1 VWGSSAR
8 VRARERAQLSHNTP
22 KHNEH
27 SRYLF
32 SASSPSFSFHGAV
45 VFLAQAYAPWVATVT
60 YKMQPEVAQLF
71 KLVLTVGGFKKKN
84 DEKDT
89 WIADDGEAVE
99 SVFGH
104 ETTRSGFNML
114 RRSCYFGARSIASHK
129 LATPLWN
136 PLVAPDE
143 IIYAQA
149 FYELDVHAYGSDNL
163 MKPAY
168 VLRRLIDAKLTGVL
182 KPDWRVRSVA
192 SVDVDSPFTVAFKQV
207 VGKVDGA
214 ACSTIVGI
222 TTSFSFNSRSRTH
235 PGPTWP
241 KVLFRSQR
249 REEV

>member
-1 VWGSSAR
+1 MWGSSAR

-114 RRSCYFGARSIASHK
+114 RRSCYFGARSIAR
-129 LATPLWN
+129 
-136 PLVAPDE
+136 
-143 IIYAQA
+143 
-149 FYELDVHAYGSDNL
+149 FGYGTDLN
-163 MKPAY
+163 
-168 VLRRLIDAKLTGVL
+168 
-182 KPDWRVRSVA
+182 
-192 SVDVDSPFTVAFKQV
+192 
-207 VGKVDGA
+207 
-214 ACSTIVGI
+214 
-222 TTSFSFNSRSRTH
+222 TSFFVLNSLRKSD
-235 PGPTWP
+235 
-241 KVLFRSQR
+241 S
-249 REEV
+249 